1 VPDTARLERS
11 IRRAAR
17 RLEAIAAEL
26 NSVEADGLSGDE
38 WLRVRA
44 RIGNLTADFNEGVVE
59 VDRLLGTTGGRA
71 RILRYLQLRLG
82 EIVTKEELSGVA
94 GIYEWARRVREL
106 RMDEGW
112 AIHSAETRHDL
123 RVGEYILE
131 LARPDEDLA
140 RSWTVARRMRKLRTA
155 GGAATPRVRLLEYLK
170 AIYPKSADSEQLAY
184 VAGSSSQCA
193 QCLEELSEDGW
204 LIVSSPPDGSPTS
217 SGCRLASLEREA

>member
-1 VPDTARLERS
+1 VADTARLQRS
-11 IRRAAR
+11 IQRAAR

-26 NSVEADGLSGDE
+26 NSVEAEKLSGDE

-44 RIGNLTADFNEGVVE
+44 RIGNLTADFNDRVSE

-106 RMDEGW
+106 RMDDGW

-140 RSWTVARRMRKLRTA
+140 RSWTLARKMRKLRTA
-155 GGAATPRVRLLEYLK
+155 GGAASPRVRLLEYLK
-170 AIYPKSADSEQLAY
+170 ALYPKSADSEQLAY
-184 VAGSSSQCA
+184 VAGSSGQCA
-193 QCLEELSEDGW
+193 RCLEELSEDGW
-204 LIVSSPPDGSPTS
+204 LIVSSSPDGSLTS
-217 SGCRLASLEREA
+217 SSCRLASLERQT